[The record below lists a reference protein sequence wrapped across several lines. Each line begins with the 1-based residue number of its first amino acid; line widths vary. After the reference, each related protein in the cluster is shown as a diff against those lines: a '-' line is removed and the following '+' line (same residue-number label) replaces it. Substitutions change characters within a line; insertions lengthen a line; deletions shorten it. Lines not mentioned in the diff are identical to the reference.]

1 MSDPKRW
8 IEAGGG
14 APEGAR
20 ELLRVASRPRT
31 MTPAEFTRTA
41 ARVGPLGPPTAAG
54 TGSMLPMWVK
64 GIFLAAGIGLGGM
77 AIYGVIRGT
86 QGSAASAAEPAA
98 LEHLPASR
106 LLASARDVVG
116 SPEPAAPPAAAPP
129 PEEPARA
136 PEPSRQ
142 PPRNT
147 RPAAPAE
154 TAAPEGD
161 VGREAKLLEQAR
173 AALAQDPAAA
183 LAAVNQHRTEFPRG
197 QLVAEREFLAIQVL
211 ARLGRADEA
220 RTRAEAFLA
229 RFPSSPHAERVRR
242 LASAAP

>member
-8 IEAGGG
+8 VEAGGG

-20 ELLRVASRPRT
+20 ELLRVASRPRV
-31 MTPAEFTRTA
+31 MTPAEFARTA
-41 ARVGPLGPPTAAG
+41 ARVPPLAAPAAAG
-54 TGSMLPMWVK
+54 AGSTLPMWVK
-64 GIFLAAGIGLGGM
+64 GIFLAAGIGLGGA
-77 AIYGVIRGT
+77 AIYGVVQRT
-86 QGSAASAAEPAA
+86 QGSAAPAA

-106 LLASARDVVG
+106 LLASARDVV
-116 SPEPAAPPAAAPP
+116 SAPEPAAAAPAPVVEERPPAP
-129 PEEPARA
+129 A

-142 PPRNT
+142 PPRNP

-154 TAAPEGD
+154 AAMPEDG

-173 AALAQDPAAA
+173 AALTQSPAAA

-220 RTRAEAFLA
+220 RARAEAFLA
-229 RFPSSPHAERVRR
+229 RFPSSPNADRVRR
-242 LASAAP
+242 LASMDP